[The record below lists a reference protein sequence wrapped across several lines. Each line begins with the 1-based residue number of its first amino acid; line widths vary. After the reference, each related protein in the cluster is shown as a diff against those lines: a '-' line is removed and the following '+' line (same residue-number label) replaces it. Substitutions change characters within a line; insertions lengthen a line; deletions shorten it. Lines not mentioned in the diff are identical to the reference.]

1 MNFLDDIDDISTT
14 EELENFDKRRK
25 REILQHAEDTNLEE
39 WLLLNFQNQIMRFGL
54 TVEMGEFSVALDE
67 DLLIHDRAR
76 AYAKAWI
83 MALAECWPLEES
95 FHGIPLNPMIK
106 APLLK
111 TLERTDA
118 VEAVYL
124 WLDCVPKHFEDME
137 INLALAKIDG
147 SLLPSMSQ
155 DFLTRDHY
163 FAAVGN
169 CPEILAKIDNE
180 LLDKELVD
188 YACNLVSRVIVNLD
202 PMWQTQELVDNC
214 LLDNFTSPD
223 IGLIKPEYLRKE
235 TLLEALKSN
244 CILYTN
250 LPKDFQN
257 DSDIIQILLEN
268 YPGNFHQVP
277 EQFVTLEIAGKG
289 IAHNAS
295 LAKIDFV
302 KYNFTREQ
310 AFIQACKYNA
320 DFLNYAPAESL
331 TEAVLSEVVNHHPL
345 AIGYFRDGIKNIEQY
360 YIKAVM
366 KDALAIT
373 YVPIEKRP
381 EVLRQAKRLAFEQD
395 SLVNFSF

>member
-14 EELENFDKRRK
+14 EEVEDFDKRRK
-25 REILQHAEDTNLEE
+25 REILQHAEDNSLEE
-39 WLLLNFQNQIMRFGL
+39 WLLLNFHNQIMRFGL
-54 TVEMGEFSVALDE
+54 TVEMGEFSAALDE
-67 DLLIHDRAR
+67 NLLIQDRAR

-95 FHGIPLNPMIK
+95 FHGIPLNPIIK
-106 APLLK
+106 VPLLK
-111 TLERTDA
+111 ILNRTDPS
-118 VEAVYL
+118 EAVYL

-155 DFLTRDHY
+155 AFLTRDHY
-163 FAAVGN
+163 FAAMGN
-169 CPEILAKIDNE
+169 YPEVLAKIDND
-180 LLDKELVD
+180 LLDKELVE
-188 YACNLVSRVIVNLD
+188 YACSLMPRVILNLD
-202 PMWQTQELVDNC
+202 PIWQTQELVDNC

-223 IGLIKPEYLRKE
+223 IDSIKPEYLRKD
-235 TLLEALKSN
+235 TILEALKSN
-244 CILYTN
+244 RILYSK

-257 DSDIIQILLEN
+257 DSDIIQALLEN
-268 YPGNFHQVP
+268 YPGTFHKVP
-277 EQFVTLEIAGKG
+277 EHFVTLEIAGKG
-289 IAHNAS
+289 IAQNAS
-295 LAKIDFV
+295 LAKIDFG
-302 KYNFTREQ
+302 KYSFTREE

-320 DFLNYAPAESL
+320 DFLNYAPTDSL

-345 AIGYFRDGIKNIEQY
+345 AIGYFRDGIKNVEQY

-373 YVPIEKRP
+373 YVPLEKRP